1 MKKVLSL
8 IGVAVLVMSV
18 SCTKEKNCRCSV
30 IGTQSTRI
38 ITISKGNCSQL
49 NYVTYYDALD
59 TAHVDNI
66 VCTDYPFEADSSI
79 VYQK

>member
-8 IGVAVLVMSV
+8 IGVAALVLCT
-18 SCTKEKNCRCSV
+18 SCVKEKNCRCSV
-30 IGTQSTRI
+30 LGTQSTRI
-38 ITISKGNCSQL
+38 ITISKGDCSQL

-59 TAHVDNI
+59 TAHVDSI
-66 VCTDYPFEADSSI
+66 VCTDYPFEADSTI